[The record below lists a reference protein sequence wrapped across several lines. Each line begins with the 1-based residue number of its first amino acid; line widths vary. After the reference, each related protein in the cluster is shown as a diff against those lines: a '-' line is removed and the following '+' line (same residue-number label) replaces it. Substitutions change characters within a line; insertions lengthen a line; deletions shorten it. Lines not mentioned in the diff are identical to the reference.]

1 MKPTLRP
8 DGNEFIKQEN
18 CWKESIELE
27 DAITHQY
34 YPKPTNQEE
43 ADILD
48 KDMNDNPQD
57 WYCADCDGKIRFNLD
72 KDCFEHVPKKI
83 KVRIH
88 GKE

>member
-1 MKPTLRP
+1 M
-8 DGNEFIKQEN
+8 IKQEN
-18 CWKESIELE
+18 CWKESEELE
-27 DAITHQY
+27 DTHY
-34 YPKPTNQEE
+34 PYELYPKPTNQEE

-57 WYCADCDGKIRFNLD
+57 WHCADCDGKIRFNLD